1 MFAAVLIQQLFST
14 PLLKARWRVKP
25 FNSLDESY
33 LEKKELVLNGDFW
46 NKLSSLWDMS
56 AVEWPLWEIPRGYLS
71 VKTLWS

>member
-1 MFAAVLIQQLFST
+1 
-14 PLLKARWRVKP
+14 VKP

-56 AVEWPLWEIPRGYLS
+56 AVEWPL
-71 VKTLWS
+71 